1 MVDGQA
7 HCVVDEYVGYG
18 DEGGRSYY
26 EYKHQGG
33 DVAVHLVRYHSPEEA
48 MATWQRDMGEN
59 LIELLEVNPF
69 LPEFEINLKLLQRQ
83 DYGVE
88 TVGAC
93 VVCLQVDFKFGEKR
107 QSLSHFFQWK
117 K

>member
-1 MVDGQA
+1 MGA

-33 DVAVHLVRYHSPEEA
+33 DVAVHLVDHLGVDVDLMDHR
-48 MATWQRDMGEN
+48 M
-59 LIELLEVNPF
+59 
-69 LPEFEINLKLLQRQ
+69 LLQRQ

-107 QSLSHFFQWK
+107 VYFKQLDEVFAHVSLPCGHGFLRRVVAE
-117 K
+117 